1 MFNIVKRR
9 DFMLGQNV
17 SEQEAEKARDDHGKE
32 YIVVSIPARN
42 GLDLTSVVPAAPPIP
57 SVPAASILA
66 TSARA
71 SQIDFFRQARL
82 A

>member
-42 GLDLTSVVPAAPPIP
+42 GLDLTSEVG
-57 SVPAASILA
+57 S
-66 TSARA
+66 TSRA
-71 SQIDFFRQARL
+71 SNS
-82 A
+82 